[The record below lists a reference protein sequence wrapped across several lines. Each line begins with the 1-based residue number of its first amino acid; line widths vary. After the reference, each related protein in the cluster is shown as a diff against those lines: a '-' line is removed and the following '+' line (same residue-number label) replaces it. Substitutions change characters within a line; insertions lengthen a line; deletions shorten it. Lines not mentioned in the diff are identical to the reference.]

1 MHHFL
6 AHLPGNEVLDLDFAE
21 RSLAVPRLD
30 AALDGLSIVHL
41 SDLHFT
47 GRIGKA
53 FFQDVVALSNEQEPD
68 LVAIT
73 GDLVDADGLHRLDAR
88 HARTAEQPATACS
101 SSWATTT

>member
-1 MHHFL
+1 MLRRHRSRSIRFARRRGEPASPDHLHHFL
-6 AHLPGNEVLDLDFAE
+6 AHLPGNEILHLDFAE

-53 FFQDVVALSNEQEPD
+53 FFQDVV
-68 LVAIT
+68 
-73 GDLVDADGLHRLDAR
+73 
-88 HARTAEQPATACS
+88 
-101 SSWATTT
+101 